1 MDRCTQARPC
11 FGERCSRFSH
21 SRASPG
27 AGSRGPG
34 INPGRWK
41 CGDLAGG
48 SSYDCYAW
56 TKAALFALRP
66 GRAFF
71 DRDLVRAA
79 SVELSDVAEWFPGY
93 SRIAVWNPSGGC
105 CNGSISV

>member
-1 MDRCTQARPC
+1 MYSSKAV
-11 FGERCSRFSH
+11 FWGEVQQIFTFTGVT
-21 SRASPG
+21 G
-27 AGSRGPG
+27 AGSHGPG

-48 SSYDCYAW
+48 SSYDCCAW

-79 SVELSDVAEWFPGY
+79 SVELSDVAGWFPGY